1 MSGSSLV
8 TITKEDESAMEL
20 LPFKQGK
27 NLADN
32 PEVKSW
38 IDLHLTTVLIQA
50 RLERQPLE
58 EEWREIRRLVLLQ
71 HGGSVTDFRAHAFTF
86 ILGPDCRYTPD
97 YFVVR
102 DDGTIE
108 FHEVKGPFIRD
119 GDDGMVKL
127 RTATRL
133 LPWFRFVLPQEQK
146 DKTWTLTEMVP

>member
-71 HGGSVTDFRAHAFTF
+71 HDLNQKYIGRSKAYVPSYLRARETLVSQLSRGLFPSDEYLDVKERVDNQLVDAFPAKTY
-86 ILGPDCRYTPD
+86 IKY
-97 YFVVR
+97 
-102 DDGTIE
+102 E
-108 FHEVKGPFIRD
+108 FEKSY
-119 GDDGMVKL
+119 
-127 RTATRL
+127 L
-133 LPWFRFVLPQEQK
+133 LIS
-146 DKTWTLTEMVP
+146 